1 MLWWTVGLSVAAIL
15 GYVVWTYNRLIGLNK
30 RADAAWSDIDVQ
42 LKRRWDLVPSLVETV
57 KGYARHESSTLE
69 GVVEARGQAVQAWR
83 RRSSR
88 GWSARA

>member
-1 MLWWTVGLSVAAIL
+1 VLWWTVGLSVAAIL

-57 KGYARHESSTLE
+57 GCSRANATDFGRIPVFLE
-69 GVVEARGQAVQAWR
+69 LDLA
-83 RRSSR
+83 
-88 GWSARA
+88 